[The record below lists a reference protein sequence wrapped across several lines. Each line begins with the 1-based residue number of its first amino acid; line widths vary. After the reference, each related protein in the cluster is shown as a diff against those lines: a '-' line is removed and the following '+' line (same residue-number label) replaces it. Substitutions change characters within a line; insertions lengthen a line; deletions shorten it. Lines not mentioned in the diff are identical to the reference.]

1 MLLNEL
7 TPAQVSTLLEAEC
20 TDAELTE
27 AMAAVRQF
35 SEAVVECLRRSA
47 GQSIAE
53 LAICFNVLALPLQ
66 SLAECPAKVAHRG
79 MIGVSGV
86 LKNGDGGTHLLFRLD
101 VFA

>member
-27 AMAAVRQF
+27 AIAAVRQF
-35 SEAVVECLRRSA
+35 SEAVVECLRRGA

-53 LAICFNVLALPLQ
+53 GLLLANELQKARACFA
-66 SLAECPAKVAHRG
+66 CR
-79 MIGVSGV
+79 IGRVIASARRRY
-86 LKNGDGGTHLLFRLD
+86 LDRTLHGDGER
-101 VFA
+101 